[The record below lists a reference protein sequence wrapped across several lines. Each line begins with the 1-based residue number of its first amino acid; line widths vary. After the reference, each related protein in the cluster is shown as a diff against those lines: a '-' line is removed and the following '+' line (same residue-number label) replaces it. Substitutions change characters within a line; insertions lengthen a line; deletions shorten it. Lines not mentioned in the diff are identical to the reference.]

1 MNWKRI
7 SSIIF
12 FIFCMSMFLISIK
25 QRPTYARNPIVYS
38 ILVLGISAN
47 IIYEYYRNKKEEKDL
62 LQIKNNKIK
71 KSNKNYQPIIKA
83 EDTPEDLLHFI
94 NIINVW
100 GTNNKILR
108 EYLYE
113 KSDNQDLISLKNFVD
128 NNIVIINSHINN
140 NENKKISRALKLT
153 LKAYNELG
161 LWTWEKK
168 EI

>member
-1 MNWKRI
+1 
-7 SSIIF
+7 
-12 FIFCMSMFLISIK
+12 MFLISIK

>member
-25 QRPTYARNPIVYS
+25 QRPTYARNPIFYS

-47 IIYEYYRNKKEEKDL
+47 IIYEYYKNKKEEKDL

-83 EDTPEDLLHFI
+83 EDTPEDLLQFI